1 MHVCVCSYNCIETIC
16 LRPKLGLRTFN
27 SIWGILLGYCCNLGG
42 YSVATVAQGCD
53 DTTLRCDIWAS
64 NATGGEMP
72 LSSIS
77 LFIQTTGWGD
87 SSVTLLGG
95 VLQHE
100 KTQNGGRWASSSVW
114 AALLFPFLL
123 YHSLFIS
130 HECFSQG
137 EECRHIFTVSESTA
151 CAHPCGCES
160 IFSEM
165 YCCVMFI
172 FWGSTLNYP
181 TLDIICA
188 HRLEGWWTMNEVV
201 SELWITKSKWIWIHP
216 SL

>member
-16 LRPKLGLRTFN
+16 LRPKLGLRRLRID
-27 SIWGILLGYCCNLGG
+27 SIWGIVLGDCCSLGD

-77 LFIQTTGWGD
+77 FFIHTTGWGD

-100 KTQNGGRWASSSVW
+100 KILNGGRWAWSSVW
-114 AALLFPFLL
+114 AALLFLFLL
-123 YHSLFIS
+123 YRSLFIL

-137 EECRHIFTVSESTA
+137 EECSHIVTVSESTT
-151 CAHPCGCES
+151 CAHGS

-165 YCCVMFI
+165 DCCVMFI
-172 FWGSTLNYP
+172 LGALN
-181 TLDIICA
+181 
-188 HRLEGWWTMNEVV
+188 
-201 SELWITKSKWIWIHP
+201 
-216 SL
+216 